1 MGNFF
6 CDLQEKVCQLI
17 LIGPTCEHVKTLEKY
32 EIEFN
37 DNALPVA
44 LKRFLDLPQPED
56 ETSVFNYITDPTQ
69 TILGSIKVNQVMK
82 DISAYKAQG
91 SFIFISLKKLL
102 LLEEKALMAFR
113 KEQGNLLIVECKEE
127 TAGQIEIL
135 SGNLSEI
142 IKERP
147 GKKVILIAPHTHPLA
162 SQFKTGQHKPPYQ
175 EMVDEFKFGDLT
187 PDSQKI
193 LLEKTVKFQGTET
206 ALNKLMSADSAIT
219 KMLPLAILI
228 EGKKL
233 EIGQHVKVSNI
244 YDKVFYI
251 ERTVNFQSDKNPTSY
266 SAENLHKLMLQAERQ
281 VSLISDR
288 AGMGKT
294 TILTHLAKQ
303 IKQNFPCHW
312 VVKIDLNDHTDALE
326 VQRKQK
332 IEAVEFLSQRL
343 LKLDSPFEKEL
354 FEQRLKE
361 GKVVVMLDGV
371 DEISPIYEKT
381 VIDLLQVLKQMM
393 VQQVWVTTRPH
404 LRETLEKDLQPH
416 TL

>member
-233 EIGQHVKVSNI
+233 EIGQSVPVSNV
-244 YDKVFYI
+244 YDKGFYI
-251 ERTVNFQSDKNPTSY
+251 KRTLNF
-266 SAENLHKLMLQAERQ
+266 
-281 VSLISDR
+281 
-288 AGMGKT
+288 
-294 TILTHLAKQ
+294 
-303 IKQNFPCHW
+303 
-312 VVKIDLNDHTDALE
+312 
-326 VQRKQK
+326 
-332 IEAVEFLSQRL
+332 
-343 LKLDSPFEKEL
+343 
-354 FEQRLKE
+354 
-361 GKVVVMLDGV
+361 
-371 DEISPIYEKT
+371 
-381 VIDLLQVLKQMM
+381 
-393 VQQVWVTTRPH
+393 
-404 LRETLEKDLQPH
+404 
-416 TL
+416 